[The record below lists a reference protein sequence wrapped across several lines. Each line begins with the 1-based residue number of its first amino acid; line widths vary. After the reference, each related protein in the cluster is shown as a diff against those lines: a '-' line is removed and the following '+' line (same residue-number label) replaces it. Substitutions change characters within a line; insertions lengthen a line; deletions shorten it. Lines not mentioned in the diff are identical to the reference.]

1 VAITTGLAATYI
13 LHGGKDD
20 MYIFLLFCCCL
31 KANQDWSFNS
41 AAANGEMSPHITLGC
56 DRRDSLVKVG
66 IDIGLDVG
74 DIRHPASTS
83 VIPISEQKMPD

>member
-1 VAITTGLAATYI
+1 
-13 LHGGKDD
+13 
-20 MYIFLLFCCCL
+20 
-31 KANQDWSFNS
+31 
-41 AAANGEMSPHITLGC
+41 
-56 DRRDSLVKVG
+56 VG